1 MHVFIYL
8 FSSKIS
14 KMKKLTLLFSL
25 TVLLISAT
33 SCSDTNAE
41 RKRDGAYTDS
51 AQTLFTKIQSSQ
63 SNVTFTNTIRED
75 LEYNFLNYPY
85 LYTGAGVAV
94 GDVDNDGLDDIFL
107 TANFGANKLYKNK
120 GEFVFEDISK
130 PALVE
135 DVSGFTTGA
144 SMMDINGD
152 GWLDIY
158 VCKAGSLKDDNARR
172 NKLYINQQD
181 GTFKEMAKKYGLD
194 DPGYTT
200 QAYQLDYDKDGD
212 LDIYVVNYRYDFK
225 NNIKISSVIQSQIEE
240 TTSDQLYRNDGNTF
254 TKVTGEAGVYNKA
267 WGLAGT
273 VGDFNNDGWDDI
285 YVSNDYLEPDI
296 LYINQKNGTFKD
308 ELKKRFN
315 HISFNSMGADYADL
329 NNDMYPDLITVD
341 MLAENYAR
349 SKENMASMSTENFM
363 SMVKVGYHHAYMA
376 NMLHVNSGNGKF
388 IETSQMSGVV
398 KTDWS
403 WAPLI
408 ADFDNDGLK
417 DIFVSNGV
425 YKDYHNQ
432 DFRNQLKAK
441 NEKGESMTLQA
452 VLDMMPA
459 EKLDNYIFKNNGD
472 LTFTKKIKEWGLED
486 PNFSNGAAY
495 ADFDND
501 GDLDLIVNNINDEIG
516 LYKNNSNQNYVQ
528 IQLEGDSN
536 NTLGIGA
543 EVFVKTA
550 KETQHQQLYVA
561 RGFESSVAPTLNFGL
576 GENASIEEVI
586 VQWPNGTVSTVKGP
600 KANQRLKVSQT
611 NAVAA
616 TTTLKNQ
623 ERVKKNTDPR
633 ALALTYVQLENDV
646 NDYNTQLLLPQ
657 KQSSKGTGIAKA
669 DVNGD
674 GLEDM
679 FIGNAAGAQAGMFLQ
694 QADGT
699 FAESNKNLWKADAKY
714 EDANALFFD
723 ADKDGDQDLY
733 VVSAGYE
740 LKENDALLQDR
751 LYINDGKGNFS
762 KKTNALPS
770 LRTSGKAIAVADID
784 GDGDLD
790 LFVGGNVIPGKYP
803 LAPNSYLLQ
812 NNNGIF
818 KDITPNNKD
827 LANPGMISEA
837 LFTDYDGDSDA
848 DLLLVGEWMAPTF
861 FKNDNGVFTKTE
873 TEAFKKKEGWW
884 FSAIQKDMDGDGDM
898 DYFFGNMGMNNKFHP
913 SEKKPLF
920 INAKDFDDNGSF
932 DVAMSKISNGKV
944 VPVRGKECSSQQ
956 NPFLLEKIGSYKE
969 FASLEFEE
977 IYGKEKLDDA
987 FKLTAHNFKS
997 MYAQNNGDGTFTIT
1011 ELPNMAQLGPTLSF
1025 LTKDF
1030 NNDGNLDIMGVGAIY
1045 DAEVETIR
1053 YDSNYGYVLLG
1064 DGNGTF
1070 EYSKKYDPYVTT
1082 DAKDIEEITIK
1093 GNPYYVVVSNN
1104 APLEIF
1110 TF

>member
-1 MHVFIYL
+1 
-8 FSSKIS
+8 
-14 KMKKLTLLFSL
+14 MKKLVLLFSL
-25 TVLLISAT
+25 GSLFIT
-33 SCSDTNAE
+33 SCTDSGTEKSRDGKYTDNAE
-41 RKRDGAYTDS
+41 K
-51 AQTLFTKIQSSQ
+51 LFTKVTSDQ
-63 SNVTFTNTIRED
+63 SNLTFTNTIRED
-75 LEYNFLNYPY
+75 LEFNFLNYPY
-85 LYTGAGVAV
+85 LYAGAGIAI
-94 GDVDNDGLDDIFL
+94 GDVDKDGLEDVFIVS
-107 TANFGANKLYKNK
+107 TFGANKLYKNN
-120 GEFVFEDISK
+120 GDFVFEDISK
-130 PALVE
+130 AALVE

-144 SMMDINGD
+144 SMIDINND

-158 VCKAGSLKDDNARR
+158 VCKAGSLNDDAARR
-172 NKLYINQQD
+172 NKLYVNQQN
-181 GTFKEMAKKYGLD
+181 GTFKEMAKQYGLD

-200 QAYQLDYDKDGD
+200 QIYQLDYDKDGD

-225 NNIKISSVIQSQIEE
+225 NNSRISSKIQSEIEE
-240 TTSDQLYRNDGNTF
+240 TTSDQLYRNDGKTF

-285 YVSNDYLEPDI
+285 YISNDFLEPDM
-296 LYINQKNGTFKD
+296 LYINQQNGTFK
-308 ELKKRFN
+308 EQLKDYFN

-363 SMVKVGYHHAYMA
+363 NMVKVGYHHAYMA
-376 NMLHVNSGNGKF
+376 NMLHINSGNGRF

-432 DFRNQLKAK
+432 DFRNQLKAI
-441 NEKGESMTLQA
+441 NEKGESMTLEA
-452 VLDMMPA
+452 VVAMMPA
-459 EKLDNYIFKNNGD
+459 EKLDNYIYKNNGD
-472 LTFTKKIKEWGLED
+472 LTFTKKIEEWGLKD
-486 PNFSNGAAY
+486 PSFSNGAAY

-501 GDLDLIVNNINDEIG
+501 GDLDLIVNNIKDEIG
-516 LYKNNSNQNYVQ
+516 LYRNNSNQNYIK
-528 IQLEGDSN
+528 IQLEGPAT
-536 NTLGIGA
+536 NTQGIGA
-543 EVFVKTA
+543 EVFVRTTKD
-550 KETQHQQLYVA
+550 TQYQQLYVA
-561 RGFESSVAPTLNFGL
+561 RGFESSVAHTLNFGL
-576 GENASIEEVI
+576 GDNKSIEEII
-586 VQWPNGTVSTVKGP
+586 VQWRNGTVSTLKNP
-600 KANQRLKVSQT
+600 KANQRITITQA
-611 NAVAA
+611 NAVAS
-616 TTTLKNQ
+616 TVDIKNKKGI
-623 ERVKKNTDPR
+623 KKNTDPSAM
-633 ALALTYVQLENDV
+633 ALNYRHIENYV
-646 NDYNTQLLLPQ
+646 NDFDTQLLLPQ
-657 KQSSKGTGIAKA
+657 KQSTKGTGIVKA

-679 FIGNAAGAQAGMFLQ
+679 FIGNAAGASAALFLQ
-694 QADGT
+694 KADGT
-699 FAESNKNLWKADAKY
+699 FTENNTALWKADASY

-723 ADKDGDQDLY
+723 ADGDGDQDLY
-733 VVSAGYE
+733 VVSAGYN
-740 LKENDALLQDR
+740 LKENDPLLQDR

-762 KKTNALPS
+762 KKANALPT
-770 LRTSGKAIAVADID
+770 LRISGKAIAAADID

-790 LFVGGNVIPGKYP
+790 VFVGGNVVPGKYP

-827 LANPGMISEA
+827 LTNPGMISEA
-837 LFTDYDGDSDA
+837 LFTDYDGDKDV

-861 FKNDNGVFTKTE
+861 YKNNKGSFTKTE
-873 TEAFKKKEGWW
+873 TEAFKNKEGWW
-884 FSAIQKDMDGDGDM
+884 FSATQKDMDGDGDM

-932 DVAMSKISNGKV
+932 DVAMSKISDGKI

-956 NPFLLEKIGSYKE
+956 NPFLLEKIGTYKE

-987 FKLTAHNFKS
+987 FKLTVHTFES
-997 MYAQNNGDGTFTIT
+997 MYAQNNGDGTFTVT
-1011 ELPNMAQLGPTLSF
+1011 HLPNMAQLGPTLSF

-1030 NNDGNLDIMGVGAIY
+1030 NNDGNLDLMGVGGIY

-1064 DGNGTF
+1064 DGKGGF
-1070 EYSKKYDPYVTT
+1070 EYSKKYDPYLTT
-1082 DAKDIEEITIK
+1082 DVKDITEISIK
-1093 GNPYYVVVSNN
+1093 GNSYYVVVSNN
-1104 APLEIF
+1104 APLEVF
-1110 TF
+1110 TFQP